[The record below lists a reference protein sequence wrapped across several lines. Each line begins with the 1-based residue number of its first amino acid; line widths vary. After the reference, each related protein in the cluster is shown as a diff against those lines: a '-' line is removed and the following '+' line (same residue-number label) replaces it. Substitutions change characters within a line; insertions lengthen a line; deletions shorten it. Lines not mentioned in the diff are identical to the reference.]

1 MIQSTPQPEV
11 TKHHDHEQ
19 TELVVQLKYKMV
31 SCLNPS
37 PGNRKVAGHSRQEIE
52 GTDCMYADYGVSV
65 ISDQLTS
72 EDNLPK
78 YHIVYN
84 IGRPIIVLPEY
95 GDNLCYRR
103 YH

>member
-1 MIQSTPQPEV
+1 
-11 TKHHDHEQ
+11 
-19 TELVVQLKYKMV
+19 
-31 SCLNPS
+31 
-37 PGNRKVAGHSRQEIE
+37 
-52 GTDCMYADYGVSV
+52 MYADYGVSV

-84 IGRPIIVLPEY
+84 IGRLIIVLPEY

-103 YH
+103 YHWH